1 MLEYKEIFLWISLI
15 FFPEIFNISRE
26 INFFLMS
33 FYNMASTIKTEKTD
47 AVSSKQSLTS
57 NSVVR
62 SDEEDEN
69 GGEFDYVDSQTLMV
83 TQLMKSKIT
92 LYGNFL

>member
-1 MLEYKEIFLWISLI
+1 
-15 FFPEIFNISRE
+15 
-26 INFFLMS
+26 MS

-69 GGEFDYVDSQTLMV
+69 EEESDYVDSQTLHC
-83 TQLMKSKIT
+83 
-92 LYGNFL
+92 

>member
-1 MLEYKEIFLWISLI
+1 
-15 FFPEIFNISRE
+15 
-26 INFFLMS
+26 MS

-69 GGEFDYVDSQTLMV
+69 GEEFDYVDSQTLMA
-83 TQLMKSKIT
+83 TQLM
-92 LYGNFL
+92 NEE